1 MISNR
6 VKDKEGGGRGGEG
19 GAGETYAPP
28 QVIYSLLFSV
38 LLLLPID
45 VFRDILRAD
54 GYLYAAN

>member
-1 MISNR
+1 M
-6 VKDKEGGGRGGEG
+6 KDKEEGGRGGEG

-45 VFRDILRAD
+45 VFRVILRAD